1 MEFVQKNIWLVL
13 IAIVSGLMFIW
24 PTIAKRISQAKEAG
38 VADAV
43 QMINRQDAQVV
54 DVRETGEFNSGHI
67 ADARHIPVGQLGERA
82 KELEKFKDKPILLV
96 CASGNRSMTAAATL
110 RKAGFTQIWSLAG
123 GMNAWQQAGM
133 PVKKG

>member
-13 IAIVSGLMFIW
+13 IAVVSGLMFIW
-24 PTIAKRISQAKEAG
+24 LTLTKRISKAKEAG

-54 DVRETGEFNSGHI
+54 DVRETSEFNAGHI
-67 ADARHIPVGQLGERA
+67 ADARHIPVGQLVERV
-82 KELEKFKDKPILLV
+82 KELEKFKDKPIVLV
-96 CASGNRSMTAAATL
+96 CASGNRSTTAAATL
-110 RKAGFTQIWSLAG
+110 HKAGFTQVWSLAG

-133 PVKKG
+133 PIRKG